1 MADKQQQQ
9 QNVSK
14 QRLGNRTE
22 RGFMKLKITIES
34 VTIGF
39 VIQLS
44 NEMLIFITG
53 HEKQIKKFEIK

>member
-1 MADKQQQQ
+1 MADKPQQQ

-22 RGFMKLKITIES
+22 RGFIKLKITIES

-44 NEMLIFITG
+44 NEMLIFVTG
-53 HEKQIKKFEIK
+53 HEQQIKKFEIK